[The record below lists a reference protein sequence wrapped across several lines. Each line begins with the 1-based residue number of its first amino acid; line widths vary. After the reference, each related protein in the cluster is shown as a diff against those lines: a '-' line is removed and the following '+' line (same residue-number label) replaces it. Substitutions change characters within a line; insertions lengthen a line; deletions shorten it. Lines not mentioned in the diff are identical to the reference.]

1 MHDVETSQVIT
12 TASALYNIQST
23 SDLLS
28 GSPCGALF
36 DFFSKLPFFSGQDLY
51 KQMCEMVVD
60 AQNKYKEMVSIY
72 QQEVMDSSSSKTP
85 PIVRDW
91 LLLLLLS
98 VLDATFAAP

>member
-36 DFFSKLPFFSGQDLY
+36 DFFSKLPFFFRPGSLQANVRNGGRRAEQVQGNGVDLSTGSDGFLEQQDP
-51 KQMCEMVVD
+51 
-60 AQNKYKEMVSIY
+60 AHR
-72 QQEVMDSSSSKTP
+72 T
-85 PIVRDW
+85 
-91 LLLLLLS
+91 
-98 VLDATFAAP
+98 